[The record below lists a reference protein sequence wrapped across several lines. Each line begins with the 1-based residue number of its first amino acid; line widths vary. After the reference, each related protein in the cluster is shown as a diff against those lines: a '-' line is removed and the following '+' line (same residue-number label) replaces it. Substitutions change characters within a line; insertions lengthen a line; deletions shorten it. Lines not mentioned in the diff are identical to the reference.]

1 MTEKEKR
8 ILQSYLVNE
17 DARLSDMV
25 QELQARIRYRR
36 VDVVDC
42 VELACAIN
50 HYDSFREFRRII
62 DRLLQAAG

>member
-1 MTEKEKR
+1 MTEKENQ

-17 DARLSDMV
+17 DARLFDMV
-25 QELQARIRYRR
+25 QELQARVRYRR
-36 VDVVDC
+36 IDVVDC

-62 DRLLQAAG
+62 DRLLQTVG

>member
-25 QELQARIRYRR
+25 QELQARIRFRR
-36 VDVVDC
+36 IDVVDC
-42 VELACAIN
+42 VELACVIN
-50 HYDSFREFRRII
+50 HYDSFREFRKII

>member
-25 QELQARIRYRR
+25 QELQARILYRR

-42 VELACAIN
+42 IELACAIN

-62 DRLLQAAG
+62 DRLFQAVG